1 MQFLLY
7 SLLGSLGMML
17 DLVIFYSLVEFG
29 LAYQIANF
37 IGYASGTLLSFGLQ
51 RKFTFRIKDRTIF
64 RLILFFIIAGIGYLF
79 SALLLWVFVELNS
92 FDINFS
98 KILTLP
104 IVVFL
109 QYFLNRSISFSN
121 RFF

>member
-1 MQFLLY
+1 
-7 SLLGSLGMML
+7 MML

-64 RLILFFIIAGIGYLF
+64 RLILFFIIKKLF
-79 SALLLWVFVELNS
+79 VKKRIKDTRRA
-92 FDINFS
+92 
-98 KILTLP
+98 P
-104 IVVFL
+104 
-109 QYFLNRSISFSN
+109 Q
-121 RFF
+121 